1 VRTRSTTPIVHDA
14 VNPRPEPTPL
24 RARLRT
30 YQAERFPVAAY
41 LPLVAVATFAAL
53 AYSRAA
59 RGESGF
65 PRLEFAVGTL
75 TLLVFFFLLRVL
87 DEHKDAG
94 TDAEHRPELPVP
106 RGLVSLR
113 ELRWAAGGALGLVV
127 VLNLALDAALLA
139 PMGVVLGWAALMGR
153 EFFVAAWLR
162 ARPLAYLLS
171 HMVVMPLIFLYATT
185 LDWLVAGAPPP
196 PGLPV
201 FLALAFL
208 NGLVI
213 EVGRKLRAP
222 GEEREGVETYTAAW
236 GAGRAA
242 RAWLGILAAAL
253 VAGALAGRAIEAGTL
268 TLIALT
274 PLAIAAALPA
284 SQLLR
289 APLPGLG
296 RRVEVASGLWVL
308 ACYAT
313 FGAIAFWF
321 PGVLP

>member
-1 VRTRSTTPIVHDA
+1 
-14 VNPRPEPTPL
+14 
-24 RARLRT
+24 
-30 YQAERFPVAAY
+30 VAAY

-59 RGESGF
+59 RGEVGF
-65 PRLEFAVGTL
+65 PRLEFVVGTL

-87 DEHKDAG
+87 DEHKDVG
-94 TDAEHRPELPVP
+94 TDADHRPELPVP

-113 ELRWAAGGALGLVV
+113 ELRWVAGGTLGLVV
-127 VLNLALDAALLA
+127 VLNLALDAVLLA
-139 PMGVVLGWAALMGR
+139 PVAVVLAWAALMTR

-222 GEEREGVETYTAAW
+222 GEEREGVETYTWAW
-236 GAGRAA
+236 GTARAA
-242 RAWLGILAAAL
+242 RVWLGILAAAL
-253 VAGALAGRAIEAGTL
+253 VAGTLAGRAIEAGTL

-274 PLAIAAALPA
+274 PLAMAAALPA
-284 SQLLR
+284 SQFLR

-313 FGAIAFWF
+313 FGVIALWF

>member
-1 VRTRSTTPIVHDA
+1 
-14 VNPRPEPTPL
+14 
-24 RARLRT
+24 
-30 YQAERFPVAAY
+30 VAAY

-59 RGESGF
+59 RGEPGF
-65 PRLEFAVGTL
+65 PQFEFVVGTL

-87 DEHKDAG
+87 DEHKDAN
-94 TDAEHRPELPVP
+94 TDADHRPELPVP

-113 ELRWAAGGALGLVV
+113 ELGWMAGGALGLVV
-127 VLNLALDAALLA
+127 VLNLALDAALLVPVA
-139 PMGVVLGWAALMGR
+139 GVLAWAALMGR

-236 GAGRAA
+236 GTATAA
-242 RAWLGILAAAL
+242 RVWLGILAAAL
-253 VAGALAGRAIEAGTL
+253 VAGALAGRAIQAGTL

-296 RRVEVASGLWVL
+296 RRVEAASGLWVL

-313 FGAIAFWF
+313 FGAIALWF